1 MEEFLLLTV
10 KSAVQAGDDLL
21 ISPQLPAGQYEFD
34 LNGRQ
39 RVKIVM
45 PDGKEIEKEVEI
57 SIPLG
62 TRSREYILLFPN
74 TRANEIPADTQIW
87 IRKSSDGA
95 PS

>member
-10 KSAVQAGDDLL
+10 KSAAQAGDDVL
-21 ISPQLPAGQYEFD
+21 ILPPLPAGQYEFD
-34 LNGRQ
+34 LNGTQ

-45 PDGKEIEKEVEI
+45 PDGKEIEKEVEF

-74 TRANEIPADTQIW
+74 TQENEIPAGAQIW
-87 IRKSSDGA
+87 IRKSSDGS